1 MNSAWSG
8 VGTEKV
14 PHLSLPL
21 AICLLHAAPS
31 AVLPKPDMCLKAS
44 HLSSA
49 NEQENVTA
57 HYLSL
62 FTDVRKILR
71 NTFRY
76 FLSEAPKHVL
86 WGKTTLQWRERMYL
100 ELLLLSEILGKRF

>member
-49 NEQENVTA
+49 NEQENVTT
-57 HYLSL
+57 HKSFLLPPYL
-62 FTDVRKILR
+62 T
-71 NTFRY
+71 
-76 FLSEAPKHVL
+76 
-86 WGKTTLQWRERMYL
+86 GKLII
-100 ELLLLSEILGKRF
+100 LLLQYNALLFKCVHFV